1 MPSDMERTAFQRVVK
16 RAVCDPLEEWEHL
29 ILEPAC
35 SIISNRLNYKKEVYT
50 VALNREKTNRSY
62 LFGRL
67 LAVADQMERATFTK
81 EEKGSRT
88 TNAMRYMMKFS
99 SRPSSTWKTLQEK
112 LLPYQEKREKYGAK
126 EKDLMDEIINTFH
139 DEDFCSDAPLNVEFL
154 LGLSCQRYAMKQ
166 DNKNEEN

>member
-1 MPSDMERTAFQRVVK
+1 M
-16 RAVCDPLEEWEHL
+16 
-29 ILEPAC
+29 
-35 SIISNRLNYKKEVYT
+35 
-50 VALNREKTNRSY
+50 ALKQGETNRSY

-112 LLPYQEKREKYGAK
+112 LLPYQEKRGEIWCKRERSYG
-126 EKDLMDEIINTFH
+126 
-139 DEDFCSDAPLNVEFL
+139 
-154 LGLSCQRYAMKQ
+154 
-166 DNKNEEN
+166 